1 MKTKIFSKVFI
12 GFFNGMAILLP
23 VIITVWIIRFLVF
36 KVNDIVLTPF
46 LKLFH
51 RIGDG
56 IQHVYIAKALI
67 LVMVLFLIACIGWA
81 ARILFIKRI
90 FSWGESIFIK
100 VPIMG
105 KIYNA
110 IKQISSAFIGHGKTM
125 FKHVVLV
132 EYPRKGLYSIGF
144 TTGETKGKLND
155 VTGGDS
161 VNVFI
166 ATTPNPTSGMFV
178 VVPRGDI
185 RFLEM
190 SVEDG
195 MKLVVSGGSVSPE
208 CVVRGERQSA

>member
-1 MKTKIFSKVFI
+1 MNKNLFSKIFI
-12 GFFNGMAILLP
+12 GFINGMAILLP
-23 VIITVWIIRFLVF
+23 VVITIWIIKFLVF
-36 KVNDIVLTPF
+36 TVNSIVLTPF
-46 LKLFH
+46 LELFH

-67 LVMVLFLIACIGWA
+67 FLMVLCAIVLIGWA
-81 ARILFIKRI
+81 ARILFVKRL
-90 FSWGESIFIK
+90 FSWGERVFIK

-105 KIYNA
+105 RIYNA
-110 IKQISSAFIGHGKTM
+110 VKQILSAFIGHGKTV

-144 TTGETKGKLND
+144 TTGDARGVLND
-155 VTGGDS
+155 LTGGDS

-178 VVPRGDI
+178 LIPRADI

-190 SVEDG
+190 TVEDG
-195 MKLVVSGGSVSPE
+195 MKLVISGGSVSPE
-208 CVVRGERQSA
+208 DVTDKNNSF

>member
-1 MKTKIFSKVFI
+1 MKTKFFSKIFVRFL
-12 GFFNGMAILLP
+12 NGMAILLP
-23 VIITVWIIRFLVF
+23 VVITVWIIRFLVLI
-36 KVNDIVLTPF
+36 VNNIVLTPF

-51 RIGDG
+51 MIGDG

-67 LVMVLFLIACIGWA
+67 LVMVLFLIVFIGWA
-81 ARILFIKRI
+81 ARVLFIKRI
-90 FSWGESIFIK
+90 FSWSEGVFIK

-105 KIYNA
+105 RIYNA
-110 IKQISSAFIGHGKTM
+110 VKQISSAFIGHGKTI
-125 FKHVVLV
+125 FKSVVLV

-144 TTGETKGKLND
+144 TTGDTKGKLNA

-161 VNVFI
+161 INVFI
-166 ATTPNPTSGMFV
+166 ATTPNPTSGMFI
-178 VVPRGDI
+178 VVPREDI

-208 CVVRGERQSA
+208 LAIEKKN